1 MRNTAAGLRRLIRAI
16 LNEDLAGFRKRTE
29 HIRYGAGVDE
39 WNPNTTFINDPENRA
54 AAKAVKSAWA
64 AEADH
69 AFMRSL
75 TKVHWIVYPE
85 QAETFM
91 GISGRNE
98 ISVKGYLPSAKL
110 ERPLGGVGF
119 IVQGRVTL
127 AANSQDT
134 IYSGMS
140 GHLPPETHKHF
151 APSGTPKR
159 ARNFNMWIS
168 ANYMLDKQSFMPEQ
182 HNELIL
188 DNWKIIAIV
197 IDVPKVLSSFTGAG
211 RYDWTPAM
219 RPIIE
224 SGFPLYDMDMKPVS
238 PSMILQA
245 MKDAEGKPKK
255 YDFEHQIDDGEE
267 AQLTNE
273 SAGQMQQRFTD
284 AQHRLAARLVD
295 RLNDAVYDIANKRI
309 KQDGHFLTREEAEE
323 YFQTLFD
330 ALPPGPFES
339 LEDLRAAHSEFT
351 DILMRRAE
359 R

>member
-1 MRNTAAGLRRLIRAI
+1 MRITSRQLRQIIRDV
-16 LNEDLAGFRKRTE
+16 LTEDLAGFRKRTE
-29 HIRYGAGVDE
+29 HIRYGAGLDE
-39 WNPNTTFINDPENRA
+39 WNPNTTFVNDPENRA

-85 QAETFM
+85 QASTFM
-91 GISGRNE
+91 EISGKNE
-98 ISVKGYLPSAKL
+98 ISAKGYLPSAKID
-110 ERPLGGVGF
+110 RPLGGVGF

-140 GHLPPETHKHF
+140 GHLPPEIHKHF
-151 APSGTPKR
+151 ALSGTPKR
-159 ARNFNMWIS
+159 ARKLNNWIS
-168 ANYMLDKQSFMPEQ
+168 ANYMLDEKSFMPEQ
-182 HNELIL
+182 HNELIV
-188 DNWKIIAIV
+188 DNWKIIAII
-197 IDVPKVLSSFTGAG
+197 IDVPKVLSSFTGSG

-224 SGFPLYDMDMKPVS
+224 SGFPLYNMDMKPVS
-238 PSMILQA
+238 PGMILQA
-245 MKDAEGKPKK
+245 MKDAEGKPKVN
-255 YDFEHQIDDGEE
+255 DFDQKMSEGNLG
-267 AQLTNE
+267 QLTNE

-284 AQHRLAARLVD
+284 REHRLAARLVD

-309 KQDGHFLTREEAEE
+309 KQDGHFLTRDEAEE

-339 LEDLRAAHSEFT
+339 LEDLRAAHREFT

>member
-1 MRNTAAGLRRLIRAI
+1 MRNTAVGLRRLIRAI

-29 HIRYGAGVDE
+29 RIRYGARGSE
-39 WNPNTTFINDPENRA
+39 WNPDTTFINEPDNRILA
-54 AAKAVKSAWA
+54 RDVKRAWA

-69 AFMRSL
+69 DFMSSL
-75 TKVHWIVYPE
+75 AKVHWIVYPE
-85 QAETFM
+85 QAATFI
-91 GISGRNE
+91 GLSGRNE
-98 ISVKGYLPSAKL
+98 ISAKGYLPGTKL
-110 ERPLGGVGF
+110 DRPLGGVGF
-119 IVQGRVTL
+119 IIQGRVTL

-140 GHLPPETHKHF
+140 GDLPPETHKRF

-159 ARNFNMWIS
+159 ARNFNNWIS
-168 ANYMLDKQSFMPEQ
+168 ANYMLDRQSFMPED
-182 HNELIL
+182 HNELIV

-197 IDVPKVLSSFTGAG
+197 IDMPKVLSSFTGGG

-238 PSMILQA
+238 PDMILQP

-255 YDFEHQIDDGEE
+255 YDFVQQVYDDLDE
-267 AQLTNE
+267 QLTNE

-284 AQHRLAARLVD
+284 REHRLAARLVD

-309 KQDGHFLTREEAEE
+309 KQDGHFLTRDEAEE

-330 ALPPGPFES
+330 ALPPGPFKS

-351 DILMRRAE
+351 DVLMRRAE